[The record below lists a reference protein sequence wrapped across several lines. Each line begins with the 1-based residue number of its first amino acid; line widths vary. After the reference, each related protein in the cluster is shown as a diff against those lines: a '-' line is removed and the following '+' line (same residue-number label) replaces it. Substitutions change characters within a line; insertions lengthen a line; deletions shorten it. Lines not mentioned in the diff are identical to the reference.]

1 MKWNNLTDIQQLETI
16 KEESV
21 AQPVAIFK
29 HSTRCSISATALDRF
44 ERNWAKNQDIK
55 DLKLYYLDLIS
66 HRDISNKIA
75 AEFEVEHESPQILL
89 LKNGEVI
96 YNESHYGIDFNE
108 ILSKVQ

>member
-1 MKWNNLTDIQQLETI
+1 MQWNNLTDIQQLETI
-16 KEESV
+16 KEESLV
-21 AQPVAIFK
+21 QPVAIFK

-75 AEFEVEHESPQILL
+75 SEFEVEHESPQILL
-89 LKNGEVI
+89 LKNREVI